1 VNRLRKGARALVAI
15 AAAGGIAV
23 AATAGATGASAA
35 SKSPSIKYV
44 ALGSSFASGYGQ
56 PPYVPGL
63 IGTTVCGRSLRD
75 YPQQVS
81 ATLHLSLT
89 DVTCG
94 GATTDNILTTPQ
106 QGFIPPQINA
116 VTRDTKLV
124 TITVGGNDVNYL
136 LDLYRNS
143 CANDPS
149 AIDPTLRPLIC
160 TSVDAAATH
169 AALTLLQ
176 QKLVNVVQAVKLQAP
191 QARII
196 LADYLTIL
204 PLTNRGCAALPLTPA
219 QIAYSRNVANQL
231 MADTIRTALQT
242 RVEYLPLS
250 VLSLGH
256 DACSAAPWVNPWS
269 SSVQVGSQYHPNATG
284 IAFEAKVISTYLK
297 VTHLN

>member
-1 VNRLRKGARALVAI
+1 MSYVSTRTRKFAT
-15 AAAGGIAV
+15 AV
-23 AATAGATGASAA
+23 ALAIGLTTLATGAAHA
-35 SKSPSIKYV
+35 DNPPPINYV

-56 PPYVPGL
+56 LPYEPGV
-63 IGTTVCGRSLRD
+63 IGTSICGRSLND
-75 YPQQVS
+75 YPQQVAAALS
-81 ATLHLSLT
+81 LSLT

-106 QGFIPPQINA
+106 RGLVPPQINA
-116 VTRDTKLV
+116 VTSATQLV

-149 AIDPTLRPLIC
+149 AIDPSLRPLIC
-160 TSVDAAATH
+160 TPVDAAATQ
-169 AALTLLQ
+169 AALTQLRT
-176 QKLVNVVQAVKLQAP
+176 KLVNVVQAVRAQAP

-204 PLTNRGCAALPLTPA
+204 PPTNRGCAALPLTAA

-231 MADTIRTALQT
+231 TAETIRTAVQT
-242 RVEYLPLS
+242 RVEYMPLS

-256 DACSAAPWVNPWS
+256 HACSADPWVAPWS
-269 SSVQVGSQYHPNATG
+269 SSVLVGSQYHPNAAG
-284 IAFEAKVISTYLK
+284 ITFEATAISNYLRI
-297 VTHLN
+297 THLR